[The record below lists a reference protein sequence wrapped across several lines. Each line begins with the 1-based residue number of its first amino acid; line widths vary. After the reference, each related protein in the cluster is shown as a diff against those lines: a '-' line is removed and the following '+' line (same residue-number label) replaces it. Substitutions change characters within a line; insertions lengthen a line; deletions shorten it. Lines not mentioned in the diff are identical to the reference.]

1 MKIFLVVF
9 IFLILLSGCQT
20 TTKEQIEITQPI
32 IRCASAVDVT
42 IHLKNKYNEIPKYA
56 GMTSSGLV
64 VVIYISKANT
74 FTVVHTSKEVACLSM
89 HGTEFHKVNWRE
101 YKKI

>member
-20 TTKEQIEITQPI
+20 TTKEKIKITQPVI
-32 IRCASAVDVT
+32 QCAPAIDVT
-42 IHLKNKYNEIPKYA
+42 IHLKNKYNEVPKYA

-64 VVIYISKANT
+64 VVIYISKKNT
-74 FTVVHTSKEVACLSM
+74 FTVVHTTKEVACLSM
-89 HGTEFHKVNWRE
+89 HGTQFHKVNWHE